1 MSGRP
6 ELKCTIHPFG
16 TLPKLKYVV
25 VCSVYEGKY
34 LLSRH
39 KDRDT
44 WETQG
49 GHIELGESPLDAAM
63 RELYEEG
70 GVKDMFLTPICD
82 YNGYDE
88 TGSANGAVF
97 LAEIRHLGELP
108 ESEMQEI
115 ALFDEL
121 PENLTYPNVTPVLF
135 EEAKK
140 LL

>member
-1 MSGRP
+1 MSGRS
-6 ELKCTIHPFG
+6 ELKFTVHPFG

-25 VCSVYEGKY
+25 ICSIYEGKY

-39 KDRDT
+39 KARDT

-70 GVKDMFLTPICD
+70 GVKDAFVTPVCD
-82 YNGYDE
+82 YNGYDD

-97 LAEIRHLGELP
+97 LAEIRNLGDLP
-108 ESEMQEI
+108 ESEMQEV

-121 PENLTYPNVTPVLF
+121 PENLTYPNVTPALF
-135 EEAKK
+135 AEAKK